1 MLTKHQLFPHIKHVL
16 DKFHH
21 KLPKEELKRF
31 GKDIAKKLVASDFKN
46 NRVEDPSAPLGDK
59 QVKKIKQYVKDF
71 LDRAVRKYGEHKRKA
86 DEGADAQMKDDQGPS
101 TAGSR
106 AGSAVDVSEGA
117 SLAKVDGTSADGIDV
132 IVGSDREGSGSLGSP
147 DRKRKRDAEAGGS
160 PSITSTDGPNM
171 KRLRED
177 ELEAPSPPP
186 PPPPPPQ
193 SSMDGVVTAEQE
205 ALREQEEALMRE
217 NEEAQRLED
226 EAHHTKDLE
235 DATRNAEKDIL
246 GASDE
251 ISRLNHQGRGPGSQ
265 ETPA

>member
-1 MLTKHQLFPHIKHVL
+1 
-16 DKFHH
+16 
-21 KLPKEELKRF
+21 
-31 GKDIAKKLVASDFKN
+31 
-46 NRVEDPSAPLGDK
+46 
-59 QVKKIKQYVKDF
+59 
-71 LDRAVRKYGEHKRKA
+71 
-86 DEGADAQMKDDQGPS
+86 
-101 TAGSR
+101 
-106 AGSAVDVSEGA
+106 
-117 SLAKVDGTSADGIDV
+117 
-132 IVGSDREGSGSLGSP
+132 
-147 DRKRKRDAEAGGS
+147 
-160 PSITSTDGPNM
+160 M

-205 ALREQEEALMRE
+205 SLREQEEALMME

-246 GASDE
+246 GASNE

>member
-1 MLTKHQLFPHIKHVL
+1 MFPHIKHVL

-46 NRVEDPSAPLGDK
+46 SRVEDPSAPLSDK
-59 QVKKIKQYVKDF
+59 QAKKIKQYVKDF

-86 DEGADAQMKDDQGPS
+86 DDDADAQMKDDQGPS
-101 TAGSR
+101 AAGSG
-106 AGSAVDVSEGA
+106 AGSVVEGSDGT
-117 SLAKVDGTSADGIDV
+117 SLAKVDGTPVGDV
-132 IVGSDREGSGSLGSP
+132 STAAVSDREGSGSLGSP
-147 DRKRKRDAEAGGS
+147 DRKRKRDLETGDSASVAS
-160 PSITSTDGPNM
+160 ADGPNM

-186 PPPPPPQ
+186 PPPPPPE
-193 SSMDGVVTAEQE
+193 SAMDDVVTAEQE

-235 DATRNAEKDIL
+235 VATRDAEKDIL
-246 GASDE
+246 DASNE
-251 ISRLNHQGRGPGSQ
+251 ISRLNHMAGSQ
-265 ETPA
+265 ETST